1 MTNFKEFILEHEND
15 DTARLI
21 LSKDK
26 WPDID
31 MPLAANTIESRL
43 RLRTKVPSWYSCP
56 DLVYPNRISAEQCS
70 SSETAE
76 LKAEIAL
83 RLVGGNA
90 EKTMRI
96 ADLTGGL
103 GVDTEAFRKA
113 GFEVLYNE
121 MDSALYNAAIH
132 NLTALGH
139 DGITFCNH
147 ELVPER
153 DIDKAG
159 HDGKEPSGG
168 RSAGHDRAGAGQ
180 SGTPATAGMMLRD
193 FCPDI
198 IFLDPARRAADG
210 KKVFLLED
218 CRPDIL
224 DLKDELLS
232 CARFLM
238 VKLSPMADIGMVCS
252 RLGRSCR
259 EMHII
264 ATKGECRELLAVL
277 DRDRNGETTFCAW
290 ESGSPFI
297 FTGCQKDEAV
307 PSYMHDMS
315 EIHEAGYLFEPGKAL
330 MKSGAFDLICSRFDL
345 VKLAKSTH
353 IYITP
358 EEKSALLSRY
368 GKVFRIKE
376 ILPLNNAGIRQAG
389 NTWPHADVTARNIPM
404 TSEALKSRL
413 QKAGG
418 PKRRKS
424 AKSGDDQ
431 PLSPSPS
438 SAQALSST
446 NAFSSPADA
455 RQDIH
460 IFGLRCES
468 GHSSENLLIITS
480 RLHHFRFPE
489 SICLQ

>member
-1 MTNFKEFILEHEND
+1 MKMANFKDFILEHEND

-31 MPLAANTIESRL
+31 MPLAANTIESRR

-56 DLVYPNRISAEQCS
+56 DLMYPNRISAEQCS

-90 EKTMRI
+90 EKTIRI

-103 GVDTEAFRKA
+103 GVRKA

-121 MDSALYNAAIH
+121 MDSALYNAAKH

-252 RLGRSCR
+252 RLGCSCL

-468 GHSSENLLIITS
+468 DHSSENLLIITS
-480 RLHHFRFPE
+480 RLQF
-489 SICLQ
+489 IQT